1 MIYLKKDD
9 TFVLA
14 IYSRVDDTF
23 LNCRVYGNAKKK
35 KNVRSSV
42 GELASN
48 D

>member
-35 KNVRSSV
+35 KMFGLVLVNLRV
-42 GELASN
+42 
-48 D
+48 